1 MVNIDNYIEEKECVY
16 KDERYSVRDNGAV
29 LRHSREGKRKR
40 KDDDSWSFGKYNE
53 SNGYAY
59 IGTERVHRIV
69 AFAFLG
75 TPPTPQHVVDHID
88 TNRRNNRPE
97 NLRWLTRLE
106 NVLKNPI
113 TRARI
118 ENICGSIEAFLQNPS
133 VLRGHENADPNFSWM
148 RAVSP
153 EEAIISKERLLEWA
167 QNKPKAKGG
176 TIGEWLF
183 TKQQQERDKPKT
195 ISNEW
200 PTLEWTSKEGISNG
214 SIGFR
219 HEIIPE
225 HAEMILNE
233 TASLTPNAIQ
243 VYWRTPS
250 EFPFCPSSP
259 SEKPLKDYCD
269 SLQIGMPF
277 CKNELYVSSVWKFS
291 MADEDT
297 SLIVLTKSEGGIK
310 PWALAK
316 VTYRDGKFI
325 HKSLGSYFSED
336 GAMKYFTVAKGEEWT
351 GDDSI
356 DDYC

>member
-1 MVNIDNYIEEKECVY
+1 MVDIDKYIEEKECVY
-16 KDERYSVRDNGAV
+16 KEERYSVRDNGAV

-59 IGTERVHRIV
+59 IGAERVHRIV

-75 TPPTPQHVVDHID
+75 APPTPQHVVDHID

-106 NVLKNPI
+106 NVLNNPI

-133 VLRGHENADPNFSWM
+133 VLRGHENVDSNFNWM

-153 EEAIISKERLLEWA
+153 EEAQISKERLLEWA
-167 QNKPKAKGG
+167 QNKPKSNGG
-176 TIGEWLF
+176 SIGEWLF
-183 TKQQQERDKPKT
+183 TEKNQKKDNPKS

-200 PTLEWTSKEGISNG
+200 PASRWYNTEGFSKDSIG
-214 SIGFR
+214 SIPENISE
-219 HEIIPE
+219 HTEIIIDEIP
-225 HAEMILNE
+225 
-233 TASLTPNAIQ
+233 SLTSNALQ
-243 VYWRTPS
+243 LDWRTPS

-259 SEKPLKDYCD
+259 SEKPMKDYYD
-269 SLQIGMPF
+269 NLQVGMPF
-277 CKNELYVSSVWKFS
+277 CKNERYVSSVWKFS

-316 VTYRDGKFI
+316 VTYRNGFFI
-325 HKSLGSYFSED
+325 HESLGSFFSED
-336 GAMKYFTVAKGEEWT
+336 GAMKYFTLAKGEEWT
-351 GDDSI
+351 GEDSI